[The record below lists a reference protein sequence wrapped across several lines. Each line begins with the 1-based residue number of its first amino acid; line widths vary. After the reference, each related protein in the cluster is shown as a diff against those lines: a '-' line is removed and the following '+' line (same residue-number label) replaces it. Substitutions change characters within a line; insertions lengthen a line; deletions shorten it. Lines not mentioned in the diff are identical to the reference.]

1 MKKSSRRDPAKER
14 FWHQTLKQQAESGQS
29 VRAFCRDRQ
38 LTEAAFYFWRRE
50 LKQREAQKRLPQPD
64 RLVTDAKKKDAKKKP
79 DAKGG
84 ALFVPVVAQGVA
96 RTTAPTIEMTLP
108 SGSVLRWPGADA
120 TVTAEMIAALEARL
134 C

>member
-50 LKQREAQKRLPQPD
+50 LKQRKAD
-64 RLVTDAKKKDAKKKP
+64 KKP

-84 ALFVPVVAQGVA
+84 ALFVPVVAQGVTK
-96 RTTAPTIEMTLP
+96 TTAPTIEMTLP

-120 TVTAEMIAALEARL
+120 TVTAELIAALEARL